1 MGNRIHLQ
9 LLEILDQY
17 IQKRVQKVMS
27 HALIRLM
34 KEIHDSKDFISNM
47 LITEVTVKSCL
58 KNR

>member
-47 LITEVTVKSCL
+47 LITEVTVKS
-58 KNR
+58 

>member
-34 KEIHDSKDFISNM
+34 KEIHDSKDLISNM

-58 KNR
+58 KNQ

>member
-34 KEIHDSKDFISNM
+34 KEIHDSKDLISNM
-47 LITEVTVKSCL
+47 LITEVTVKS
-58 KNR
+58 